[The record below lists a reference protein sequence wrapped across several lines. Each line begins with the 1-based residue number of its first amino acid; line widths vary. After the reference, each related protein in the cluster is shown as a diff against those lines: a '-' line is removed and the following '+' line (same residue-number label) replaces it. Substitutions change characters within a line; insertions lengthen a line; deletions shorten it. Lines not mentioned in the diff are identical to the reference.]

1 MRILVLL
8 AGGLLV
14 NSLGTGMT
22 AFALGVHVYGL
33 TGSASAVALVQL
45 CAFAPIILLAPV
57 AGVLADRHDRRI
69 MMVLGDGGSVLGL
82 AVVVLALAHGA
93 GLAVLCAGVAL
104 ASCLAALTEPAL
116 RATVTDVVEEADYV
130 RASGVVQLASAA
142 RFLLAP
148 ALAGILLG
156 TIGVTGIVV
165 IDAATCLV
173 TVATSL
179 VARRLIGP
187 VPPVPVR
194 AGLGARLAEGWR
206 AVVGAD
212 GVLAVVG
219 LMTLV
224 CFAMGAVQAL
234 LKPILLPLGDARAVG
249 LCEALAA
256 AGLVAG
262 AALVSARP
270 GQAPVRLLVLGLAAA
285 GAAMVLLGLRPSLVW
300 VGAMGALLFLALPA
314 TNAGADALVR
324 AQVTG
329 DVQARAWGLI
339 SLLTQAGT
347 LLALVVVGPLAD
359 DVLGPLLARDGALA
373 PTLGAVTGTGPGR
386 GAAVLVSFLGLGV
399 IGVAALTH
407 HARHRLAPAPPA
419 GPPRD
424 GGGRPAVEPV
434 PAGSAPDGA
443 RP

>member
-1 MRILVLL
+1 
-8 AGGLLV
+8 
-14 NSLGTGMT
+14 
-22 AFALGVHVYGL
+22 
-33 TGSASAVALVQL
+33 
-45 CAFAPIILLAPV
+45 
-57 AGVLADRHDRRI
+57 
-69 MMVLGDGGSVLGL
+69 
-82 AVVVLALAHGA
+82 
-93 GLAVLCAGVAL
+93 
-104 ASCLAALTEPAL
+104 
-116 RATVTDVVEEADYV
+116 
-130 RASGVVQLASAA
+130 
-142 RFLLAP
+142 
-148 ALAGILLG
+148 
-156 TIGVTGIVV
+156 
-165 IDAATCLV
+165 
-173 TVATSL
+173 
-179 VARRLIGP
+179 
-187 VPPVPVR
+187 
-194 AGLGARLAEGWR
+194 
-206 AVVGAD
+206 
-212 GVLAVVG
+212 
-219 LMTLV
+219 
-224 CFAMGAVQAL
+224 
-234 LKPILLPLGDARAVG
+234 
-249 LCEALAA
+249 
-256 AGLVAG
+256 
-262 AALVSARP
+262 
-270 GQAPVRLLVLGLAAA
+270 
-285 GAAMVLLGLRPSLVW
+285 MVLLCLCLCLCLRPSLVW
-300 VGAMGALLFLALPA
+300 VGVMGALLFLALPA